1 MSKRRVKRERDNAR
15 ALDDAAAEAAIVL
28 DIQDDNLFTLDR
40 GASKAARRRMNKDV
54 ELKDNNGN
62 IISTSELRIIEK
74 RRKDIEENGLVI
86 KDSNG
91 KFSNFH
97 DIWGNDEDDDLIKRK
112 SNGKLI
118 KTKNNR
124 SINTKTRRS
133 QQPSSIAKSLMKS
146 SIGGQSYNPSVDDHK
161 KALKEAALLEKTK
174 LEKDKVN
181 IESLVVNTDDIKQ
194 ITKDNRIKHD
204 ISEQNN
210 MNDNEN
216 EYESD
221 SDSDSDSDDYLSSS
235 SDDDIDD
242 DIDDDTKSKGKNTM
256 NLSKKERQLRNG
268 DKMTR
273 TERNKQRERKR
284 RVHEENLNRNAK
296 KLGRS
301 LNTAA
306 EVSKKLKKE
315 KAEQE
320 KRRKDIL
327 KLKKATAEKQ
337 KISLTYHE
345 AGYVPLPDEL
355 VGRGSL
361 RLIRPKGSTI
371 VAQQQGMVEVG
382 DATSRTRR
390 NRKHNEKPHAAKRIK
405 WVAKHKY
412 TGK

>member
-15 ALDDAAAEAAIVL
+15 ALDDAAAEAATVL

-221 SDSDSDSDDYLSSS
+221 SDSDSDDYLSSS

-345 AGYVPLPDEL
+345 AGYVPLPGEL

>member
-15 ALDDAAAEAAIVL
+15 ALDDAAAEAATVL

-221 SDSDSDSDDYLSSS
+221 SDSDSDDYLSSS